1 MPLFGSGPVM
11 NATIHDQAAQPAPF
25 TLEQLCR
32 ALAAH
37 CLLAAHPD
45 RLHEFMAPEIA
56 EQTAQFILRFAR
68 GEPLERP
75 KPKDDIA

>member
-1 MPLFGSGPVM
+1 MAESE
-11 NATIHDQAAQPAPF
+11 PF

-37 CLLAAHPD
+37 CLLTSHPGL
-45 RLHEFMAPEIA
+45 LHQFLAPETA
-56 EQTAQFILRFAR
+56 EQTAQFILRFAL

-75 KPKDDIA
+75 KPKGDEAV

>member
-1 MPLFGSGPVM
+1 MS
-11 NATIHDQAAQPAPF
+11 DRQDDSQKPF

-37 CLLAAHPD
+37 CLLSSHPGM
-45 RLHEFMAPEIA
+45 LHEFLAPETA
-56 EQTAQFILRFAR
+56 ESTAQFILRFAL

-75 KPKDDIA
+75 ELKLGREPS